1 MYVVTGMFQRQTIFM
16 ERFASQFTV
25 QFLILGGCALFV
37 LYLAGIPL
45 LLLLY
50 GSIRSAP
57 IGEPGAVYTIQNY
70 LKAYFD
76 KEFYSL
82 FLNSLY
88 FATGTC
94 LLTFLI
100 GTFLAWVSE
109 RTNTPGKKIIVI
121 MALIPFIIPGILT
134 TISWILLLSPKI
146 GLINLV
152 VKDLLDLEAGP
163 FSVYSMW
170 GMIWAESMHLFPLVF
185 LLMSAAFRNM
195 DTSLEEAALVAG
207 SSTFGTFKR
216 VTLPLMR
223 PAMFGVLLI
232 IFIRGI
238 EAFEVPALVGVPAK
252 ISVFTTKIFLA
263 IHQYP
268 SDFGL
273 AGAYA
278 VTLLSIST
286 VGVLLYGRITRREER
301 YATVTG
307 KGYRPRVIDLGTW
320 RWVTC
325 GAAFLIF
332 FFAVL
337 LPVLVLLWS
346 SFVPFYGVPS
356 RELIGKMTLAN
367 YHYIF
372 NYPLAVTAFKNS
384 IYLSIGSATLVMLLT
399 SIIAWVTVKSK
410 LPGRTLLDNMT
421 FIPIA
426 VPGIVLGVSL
436 IWVYLTLPIPIYGT
450 IWVLLLAYITKFM
463 PYGIRAASASMIQ
476 INKELEEASF
486 AAGGTWFQTFRRVIL
501 PLLMP
506 GFTAGWIYISI
517 IALRE
522 LSTSILL
529 YSHESVVLSIMAFD
543 LWEGGQYTYVCAL
556 GVVMVLVL
564 IAMAIIARTVG
575 GKVGIVG

>member
-1 MYVVTGMFQRQTIFM
+1 MRRFNSQT
-16 ERFASQFTV
+16 
-25 QFLILGGCALFV
+25 LILIGATLFV
-37 LYLAGIPL
+37 LYLAGVPL
-45 LLLLY
+45 IMLLY

-57 IGEPGAVYTIQNY
+57 IGEPGATYTIQNFV
-70 LKAYFD
+70 KAYFD
-76 KEFYSL
+76 REFYVL

-88 FATGTC
+88 FGIGTC
-94 LLTFLI
+94 VLTFLI

-109 RTNTPGKKIIVI
+109 RTNTPFKKLFVV
-121 MALIPFIIPGILT
+121 MALIPFIIPGILA

-146 GLINLV
+146 GLINLA
-152 VKDLLDLEAGP
+152 VKEILGLEASP
-163 FSVYSMW
+163 FNIYTMW
-170 GMIWAESMHLFPLVF
+170 GMIWAESIHLYPLVF

-207 SSTFGTFKR
+207 SSTFTTFSR

-223 PAMFGVLLI
+223 PAMFSVLLV

-238 EAFEVPALVGVPAK
+238 EAFEVPALIGVPAK

-263 IHQYP
+263 IHQFP

-278 VTLLSIST
+278 VTLLVIST
-286 VGVLLYGRITRREER
+286 TGVLIYGRITRREER

-307 KGYRPRVIDLGTW
+307 KGYRPRVIDLGSW
-320 RWVTC
+320 KYLTC
-325 GAAFLIF
+325 AISFFIF
-332 FFAVL
+332 FLAVI
-337 LPVLVLLWS
+337 LPVFILLWS
-346 SFVPFYGVPS
+346 SFIPYYGVPS
-356 RELIGKMTLAN
+356 RELIAKMTIGN
-367 YHYIF
+367 YVYIL
-372 NYPLAVTAFKNS
+372 NYPLAMTAFKNS
-384 IYLSIGSATLVMLLT
+384 FYLSVGSATLVMLLT
-399 SIIAWVTVKSK
+399 SVIAWITVKTK
-410 LPGRTLLDNMT
+410 LPGRALLDNMT

-426 VPGIVLGVSL
+426 MPGIVLGVSL

-476 INKELEEASF
+476 INKELEEASLT
-486 AAGGTWFQTFRRVIL
+486 AGGTWLQTFTKVIL

-529 YSHESVVLSIMAFD
+529 YSYNSTVLSIMAFD

-556 GVVMVLVL
+556 GVLMVLLLV
-564 IAMAIIARTVG
+564 AMAFTARKLGAKIGIAE
-575 GKVGIVG
+575 